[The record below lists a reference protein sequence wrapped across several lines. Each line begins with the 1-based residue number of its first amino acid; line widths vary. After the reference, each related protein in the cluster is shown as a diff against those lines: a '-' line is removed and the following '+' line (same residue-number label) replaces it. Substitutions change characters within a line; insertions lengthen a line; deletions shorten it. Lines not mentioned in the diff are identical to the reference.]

1 MRDSGCLSLLILLAI
16 ICFLIQQFGLGT
28 VLIGIFIL
36 CLVC

>member
-1 MRDSGCLSLLILLAI
+1 MKNSGCLSLLILLAI

-28 VLIGIFIL
+28 VLIGIFII

>member
-28 VLIGIFIL
+28 VLIGMFIL